1 MLLNKDSSVI
11 SSSSQTS
18 AKTPA
23 FLKLSAFKIW
33 SPLLALFERGIKS
46 IGLFKAKNSQ
56 IAFEPALVITKS
68 LTAKISGSSFD
79 K

>member
-18 AKTPA
+18 AKPC

-46 IGLFKAKNSQ
+46 IGLFNAKNSQ

-68 LTAKISGSSFD
+68 LAAKISGSSFD